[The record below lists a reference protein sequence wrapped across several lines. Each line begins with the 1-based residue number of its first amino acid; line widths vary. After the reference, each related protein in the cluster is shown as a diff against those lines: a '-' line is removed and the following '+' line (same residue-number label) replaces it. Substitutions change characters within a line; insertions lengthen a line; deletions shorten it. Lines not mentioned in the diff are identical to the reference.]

1 MADYELSNTAEWD
14 SEYAPASKPDA
25 EHGWQE
31 VVNKKRAFKP
41 EHQPA
46 PPLPQSAQQDSRR
59 EFRQPHETGCRRQP
73 PVSQSGALLEKWQ
86 NEGTVQQPQQQLRPS
101 KFPISDDGP
110 GEALW
115 RARKKPAGE
124 VRIPEFLASS
134 AGQYKAIARRCGT
147 FVFSRN
153 KQSIDGEMIFGI
165 WTEKEIDAAKAAVA
179 QTVQE
184 IDAWIEA
191 ATSETRR
198 RAAKRFAKVASRK
211 PEEREDDER
220 EWRREVRRQ
229 TYRQDP
235 PPNKRFQ
242 AIGSFHWP
250 IDECRPDEILGSNYE
265 ALDPIRM
272 DCSCHITFHAGLGVF
287 SVAGTAS
294 QVKAGLRRLLLTCF
308 QITARQVLPV
318 RKYLLRWPQETVP
331 AYLYLEQYDHPV
343 SLTNNGMPLQK
354 HGRSPRGEYLEEEAR
369 PARAAMETAVNTR
382 RARNMIISMLDKLH
396 YFRGS
401 IQMRIRLGTLLLKQ
415 YKPPTDDLYDLD
427 EYERMADESQFQAG
441 VTQEL
446 GDKPTEERLI
456 DHVQHHAGSLLSP
469 LDSMLSKLHEVRPTF
484 FAEFTFHDSA
494 GDLCLK
500 IEWHEALEH
509 RNSDKVEFVEKE
521 RKWTR
526 FERDSGNATP
536 LLDINLTD
544 LNSGW
549 AWQFDI
555 LASQPVDA
563 RKVPNTLQNFANSVR
578 VDAVPAAKLKTK
590 DPFVLRYNALSNLVH
605 VQERTCYRYVIANSE
620 FNLEISRFQN
630 RIHHPRPSMA
640 APRNA
645 AHASSRAEPDIS
657 EPRWSLSVYRE
668 EWGKLFNE
676 NERLPVGQGVEWK
689 GEMAKWFPADIGSE
703 ASEKEDKGWSQ
714 LMDNLG
720 QIEAMIA
727 KLKAET
733 DEEDEDLLGGVQ
745 IA

>member
-14 SEYAPASKPDA
+14 SEYTPVTQSDA
-25 EHGWQE
+25 NDGWQE
-31 VVNKKRAFKP
+31 VKKKKYSAPRAGDEP
-41 EHQPA
+41 ILPLSQPA
-46 PPLPQSAQQDSRR
+46 QGTPRR
-59 EFRQPHETGCRRQP
+59 KSRQPYGTRSGRQRQ
-73 PVSQSGALLEKWQ
+73 VAAIQAGALPYEWQ
-86 NEGTVQQPQQQLRPS
+86 TEDGVQPPQQQLRPPR
-101 KFPISDDGP
+101 FPISDDGKA
-110 GEALW
+110 EAAW
-115 RARKKPAGE
+115 RAHAKPAGK
-124 VRIPEFLASS
+124 VRIPEFLVFSDR
-134 AGQYKAIARRCGT
+134 QHETIARRCGA
-147 FVFSRN
+147 FLFNRDEE
-153 KQSIDGEMIFGI
+153 SIGDEKIYSI
-165 WTEKEIDAAKAAVA
+165 WGDDEAVKRTVKEIL
-179 QTVQE
+179 
-184 IDAWIEA
+184 AWIKA
-191 ATSETRR
+191 ATSEVRR
-198 RAAKRFAKVASRK
+198 GAAQKFAKVSSQEPSK
-211 PEEREDDER
+211 
-220 EWRREVRRQ
+220 RRESELKWRKEVQRQ

-235 PPNKRFQ
+235 PPDKSFQ

-250 IDECRPDEILGSNYE
+250 IDECRPDEILGSSYE

-287 SVAGTAS
+287 RVAGTAS

-308 QITARQVLPV
+308 RITARQVLPV

-354 HGRSPRGEYLEEEAR
+354 HGRSPRGEYLEEDSR

-382 RARNMIISMLDKLH
+382 RVRNMIISMLGKLH

-401 IQMRIRLGTLLLKQ
+401 VQMRMRLGTLLLKQ

-427 EYERMADESQFQAG
+427 E
-441 VTQEL
+441 L
-446 GDKPTEERLI
+446 GDRPTEERLV
-456 DHVQHHAGSLLSP
+456 DYLKHHAGGLLSP
-469 LDSMLSKLHEVRPTF
+469 LEAAISELHEVKPTF
-484 FAEFTFHDSA
+484 SADFTFHDSA

-509 RNSDKVEFVEKE
+509 KNSARVEYVEKT

-555 LASQPVDA
+555 LASQPVDV

-590 DPFVLRYNALSNLVH
+590 DPFVLRYNALSNLIS
-605 VQERTCYRYVIANSE
+605 VQERTCYSYVIANSE

-630 RIHHPRPSMA
+630 RTYHARPSMA
-640 APRNA
+640 APKNA
-645 AHASSRAEPDIS
+645 APTSSRAAPDTS
-657 EPRWSLSVYRE
+657 EPRWSLSVYCE
-668 EWGKLFNE
+668 AWGKLFNE

>member
-101 KFPISDDGP
+101 KFPISDDGA

-115 RARKKPAGE
+115 RARRKPAGE
-124 VRIPEFLASS
+124 VRIPELLVFSS
-134 AGQYKAIARRCGT
+134 RHHETIARRCGA
-147 FVFSRN
+147 FLFNRN
-153 KQSIDGEMIFGI
+153 EESIGGEKIYSIWGDKQAFER
-165 WTEKEIDAAKAAVA
+165 TLREI
-179 QTVQE
+179 T
-184 IDAWIEA
+184 AWIEA
-191 ATSETRR
+191 ATSDVRR
-198 RAAKRFAKVASRK
+198 GAAPKFAKVFSQEPLK
-211 PEEREDDER
+211 
-220 EWRREVRRQ
+220 RRESELKWRKEVQRQ

-235 PPNKRFQ
+235 PPGKGFE

-250 IDECRPDEILGSNYE
+250 IDECRPDEVLGSSYE

-287 SVAGTAS
+287 RVAGTAS

-331 AYLYLEQYDHPV
+331 AYLYLEQYYHPV
-343 SLTNNGMPLQK
+343 SLTKGGMPLTK
-354 HGRSPRGEYLEEEAR
+354 HGRSPRGEYLDEDAR

-382 RARNMIISMLDKLH
+382 RVRNMIISMLDRLY

-427 EYERMADESQFQAG
+427 EYERMTDESQFQAG

-446 GDKPTEERLI
+446 GDRPTEDRLV
-456 DHVQHHAGSLLSP
+456 DYLKHHAGTLLSP
-469 LDSMLSKLHEVRPTF
+469 LESTISELHEVKPTF
-484 FAEFTFHDSA
+484 SADFTFHDSA

-509 RNSDKVEFVEKE
+509 KNSARVEYVEKT
-521 RKWTR
+521 RKWAR

-555 LASQPVDA
+555 LASQPVDE
-563 RKVPNTLQNFANSVR
+563 RKVHKTLQNFANSVR

-590 DPFVLRYNALSNLVH
+590 DPFVLRYNALSNLIH
-605 VQERTCYRYVIANSE
+605 VQERTCYSYVIANSE

-630 RIHHPRPSMA
+630 RTYHARPSMA
-640 APRNA
+640 APKNA
-645 AHASSRAEPDIS
+645 APTSSRAAPDTS
-657 EPRWSLSVYRE
+657 EPRWSLSVYCE
-668 EWGKLFNE
+668 AWAKLFNE

-689 GEMAKWFPADIGSE
+689 GEMAKWFPGDIGSE

-727 KLKAET
+727 KLKVET
-733 DEEDEDLLGGVQ
+733 EEEDEDLLGGVK